1 MTKKYKSGELVVY
14 HDILYGKSICVVLA
28 DGVAG
33 YGNDT
38 RIIYVVYSFQHSATC
53 LAYDSEI
60 FDLTKSEVT

>member
-1 MTKKYKSGELVVY
+1 MKNTYKSGQLIIY
-14 HDILYGKSICVVLA
+14 DDIMYGKSLCVILA